1 MGKRSKVARPIA
13 ISLAA
18 LSTAAT
24 VALYPTVHIESRLL
38 ARTLLVMPGN
48 DNPNGDNLEYGL
60 NNYFN
65 PTDPNYG
72 FPGYDMVKVP
82 WMSDSFDDDPGYQ
95 VSQDDGVEKLDTAIT
110 KYLNVDDGE
119 DDYIV
124 AAGYSSSANVV
135 IREMKHLD
143 SLGEAAPS
151 PDQIKFMVLGSPHRP
166 NGGIFGRFPGFNL
179 MGIPFEETNP
189 DTQYELTDIGYEY
202 DPISDFPAY
211 PLMPLT
217 LLNSLAGWQ
226 LLHISYG
233 GVESDLD
240 NAIDNPNMTY
250 YDEEKGIQ
258 YITIAAPHLPLLMP
272 AYMVA
277 DALPPLKPFIEP
289 VLKLIEPTL
298 KVLVDLGY
306 NREVPVGEHLPAQ
319 LFPKHDPAKVAA
331 DLADAV
337 AKGIAD
343 AVESIT
349 GVKPDTAD
357 GADDAEETDTEKADT
372 EKTDAATTTEEEKEE
387 EGTAVDTKPGSTA
400 KPTTKPL
407 AKVSERIRDGIDSV
421 AADLG
426 LDRDRE
432 KQATETESEDESEDD
447 TKGVSKKETKK
458 KESDAAKDS
467 GDKPAKKQQVK
478 SDKKSAKNS
487 ETAKEDSKDDSKES
501 DKADAA

>member
-1 MGKRSKVARPIA
+1 MGKRSKVARPMA

-24 VALYPTVHIESRLL
+24 VALFPTVHIESRLL

-95 VSQDDGVEKLDTAIT
+95 VSQDDGVEKLDAAIT

-119 DDYIV
+119 EDYIV

-135 IREMKHLD
+135 IREMKYLD

-151 PDQIKFMVLGSPHRP
+151 PDQIKFLVLGSPHRP

-179 MGIPFEETNP
+179 LGIPFEETNP

-306 NREVPVGEHLPAQ
+306 NRDVPVGEHLPAQ
-319 LFPKHDPAKVAA
+319 LLPKHDPAKVAA
-331 DLADAV
+331 DLAEAM

-349 GVKPDTAD
+349 GVRPDTTD
-357 GADDAEETDTEKADT
+357 GVEDAENAAATSALTDTAEPATAKTKAQT
-372 EKTDAATTTEEEKEE
+372 AAEEPAEAE
-387 EGTAVDTKPGSTA
+387 TKPIGSA
-400 KPTTKPL
+400 KPTVKPL
-407 AKVSERIRDGIDSV
+407 AAVSERIRDRIDSV

-426 LDRDRE
+426 LDRDSD
-432 KQATETESEDESEDD
+432 KQAADDESEAD
-447 TKGVSKKETKK
+447 TKEVGKKDTKKE
-458 KESDAAKDS
+458 ESDAAQDS
-467 GDKPAKKQQVK
+467 DDKPAKKQQVK
-478 SDKKSAKNS
+478 ADKTAAKKS
-487 ETAKEDSKDDSKES
+487 ETAKEDSKDSDS
-501 DKADAA
+501 ADAA